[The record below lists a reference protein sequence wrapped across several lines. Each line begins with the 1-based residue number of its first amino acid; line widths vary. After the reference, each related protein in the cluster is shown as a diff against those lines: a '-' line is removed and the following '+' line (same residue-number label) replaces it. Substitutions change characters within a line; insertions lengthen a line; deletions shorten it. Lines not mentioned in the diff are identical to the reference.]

1 MLKKLWQKIKD
12 ALTFPWRARAM
23 LIELQEEYDEEIKGN
38 E

>member
-12 ALTFPWRARAM
+12 VLSFPWRVRAM
-23 LIELQEEYDEEIKGN
+23 LIELQEENDEEIKGN